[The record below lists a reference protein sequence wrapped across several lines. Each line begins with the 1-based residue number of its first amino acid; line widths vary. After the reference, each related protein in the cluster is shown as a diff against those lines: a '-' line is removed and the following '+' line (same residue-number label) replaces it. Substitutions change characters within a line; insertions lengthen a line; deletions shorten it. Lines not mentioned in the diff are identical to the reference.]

1 MMTAQTRQQVHRSS
15 AGTAEEQGRRKRRAV
30 PIQFANGWLEQLDE
44 RTTLSRTMLARYRVL
59 TDDLGGLDS
68 LSYAQRSLCERA
80 LWLEYWMAQQERA
93 LAEGAEFE
101 VGRWTQAVNALQG
114 IYTKLG
120 LARRDAEPVDL
131 STWLRNREGE
141 EAAP

>member
-1 MMTAQTRQQVHRSS
+1 MKADPNIANR
-15 AGTAEEQGRRKRRAV
+15 AEKPTGRKRNTV
-30 PIQFANGWLEQLDE
+30 PSQFANGWLGQLDE
-44 RTTLSRTMLARYRVL
+44 RTNLARTMLARYRVL
-59 TDDLGGLDS
+59 TDDLGGLGS

-120 LARRDAEPVDL
+120 LARRDPEPVDL
-131 STWLRNREGE
+131 GSWLRSREAE
-141 EAAP
+141 EAAR